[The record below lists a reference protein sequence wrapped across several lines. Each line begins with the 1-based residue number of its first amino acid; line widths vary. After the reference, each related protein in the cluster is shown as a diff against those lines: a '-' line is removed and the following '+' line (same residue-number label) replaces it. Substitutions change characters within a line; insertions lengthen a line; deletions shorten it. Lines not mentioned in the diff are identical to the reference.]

1 MTVDLSK
8 RLVGA
13 VGALALTGGA
23 LGAVAPAHAA
33 SAALTYACT
42 GTVPGTSGTY
52 TMVADTDA
60 PRRIAYGETVTPTAT
75 GTVTV
80 PEAVTTAIRD
90 TIGAKKVDGRADV
103 AATVDGTANPWT
115 LTVPMTNVPPHG
127 TMTLVGTGPAGTFT
141 GEKVGRIFD
150 IAVGNFTAT
159 VNFYEANGTPRIP
172 PSTTVTC
179 VLNPSQSGAVDT
191 IKVVKDKTTTTVM
204 PRQTRL
210 GAKVK
215 AKIKVVAEHGET
227 VKGRVKAKLFRN
239 GNRIQTKQVYLRD
252 GKRKVTFIRAQRPGN
267 YKVVGKYVGHQ
278 NFRGSRGKVTFRIG

>member
-1 MTVDLSK
+1 MTVELSK
-8 RLVGA
+8 RFVGA

-33 SAALTYACT
+33 SAALTYTCT
-42 GTVPGTSGTY
+42 GTAPGPGTY

-80 PEAVTTAIRD
+80 PENVTTAIRD
-90 TIGAKKVDGRADV
+90 APVNAKKVDGRADV

-115 LTVPMTNVPPHG
+115 LTVPQTNVPPNG

-141 GEKVGRIFD
+141 GEQVGRIFD

-159 VNFYEANGTPRIP
+159 INLYQANGTPTTP
-172 PSTTVTC
+172 PTMTVAC
-179 VLNPSQSGAVDT
+179 VLNPSQNGAVDT
-191 IKVVKDKTTTTVM
+191 IKVVKDKTATTVL

-215 AKIKVVAEHGET
+215 AKVKVVAEHGRT
-227 VKGRVKAKLFRN
+227 AKGRVKAKLYRN
-239 GNRIQTKQVYLRD
+239 DNLIQTKQVYLRD
-252 GKRKVTFIRAQRPGN
+252 GKRKVNFKRAQRPGS
-267 YKVVGKYVGHQ
+267 YKVVAKYVGHQ
-278 NFRGSRGKVTFRIG
+278 NFRGSRGKVVFRIG

>member
-33 SAALTYACT
+33 SATLTYTCT
-42 GTVPGTSGTY
+42 GTAPGTAGTY
-52 TMVADTDA
+52 TLVADTDA
-60 PRRIAYGETVTPTAT
+60 PRRIAYGETVAPTAT
-75 GTVTV
+75 GTITV
-80 PEAVTTAIRD
+80 PEAVRAHIRD
-90 TIGAKKVDGRADV
+90 TIGAHRVDGRADV

-115 LTVPMTNVPPHG
+115 LTVPQTNVPPNG
-127 TMTLVGTGPAGTFT
+127 TMPLLGTGPAGTFT
-141 GEKVGRIFD
+141 GDKVGRIFD
-150 IAVGNFTAT
+150 IAVGNFAAT
-159 VNFYEANGTPRIP
+159 INFYQPNGTPIL
-172 PSTTVTC
+172 PSTTLTC

-191 IKVVKDKTTTTVM
+191 IKVDKDKTTTTVL

-227 VKGRVKAKLFRN
+227 VKGRVKAKLYRN
-239 GNRIQTKQVYLRD
+239 GNKIQTKQVFLRD
-252 GKRKVTFIRAQRPGN
+252 GKRKVNFIKAQRPGN

-278 NFRGSRGKVTFRIG
+278 NFRGSRGRVTFRLG